1 MASLQR
7 ALEIT
12 VEAHKNQKQKD
23 GTPYALHPIRL
34 SLSLDTEEQK
44 IVALLHDVVE
54 DTEWTFE
61 DLEREGF
68 SGTIMAALR
77 LLTHNDGSAY
87 DEYVARLASNPLAK
101 AVKMAD
107 LTDNMDFKRIP
118 TPPKRTSPDSR
129 NTIGHGRGCRIN
141 GVRCR
146 ISTFHVW
153 VACPARSHFR

>member
-1 MASLQR
+1 MATLQR
-7 ALEIT
+7 ALEIA

-34 SLSLDTEEQK
+34 SLSLTTEEQK

-77 LLTHNDGSAY
+77 LLTHNDGSPY
-87 DEYVARLASNPLAK
+87 DEYVERLASNPLAR
-101 AVKMAD
+101 AIKMAD

-118 TPPKRTSPDSR
+118 EPTEKDFARFQKYHRAWKRLQDEAQKS
-129 NTIGHGRGCRIN
+129 G
-141 GVRCR
+141 
-146 ISTFHVW
+146 
-153 VACPARSHFR
+153 

>member
-1 MASLQR
+1 MSSLQR
-7 ALEIT
+7 ALEIA

-34 SLSLDTEEQK
+34 SLTLEAEEQK

-54 DTEWTFE
+54 DTDWTLE

-77 LLTHNDGSAY
+77 LLTHNDGSPY
-87 DEYVARLASNPLAK
+87 EEYVERLAPNPLARI
-101 AVKMAD
+101 VKIAD

-118 TPPKRTSPDSR
+118 EPTEKDFSR
-129 NTIGHGRGCRIN
+129 LQKYHRAWRRLQDAG
-141 GVRCR
+141 
-146 ISTFHVW
+146 
-153 VACPARSHFR
+153 

>member
-1 MASLQR
+1 MSSLQR

-34 SLSLDTEEQK
+34 SLTLETEEQK

-54 DTEWTFE
+54 DTDWTFE

-68 SGTIMAALR
+68 SGTINAALR
-77 LLTHNDGSAY
+77 LLTHNDGSPY
-87 DEYVARLASNPLAK
+87 EEYVERLASNPLARI
-101 AVKMAD
+101 VKIAD

-118 TPPKRTSPDSR
+118 EPTEKD
-129 NTIGHGRGCRIN
+129 
-141 GVRCR
+141 
-146 ISTFHVW
+146 F
-153 VACPARSHFR
+153 ARLQKYHRAWRRLQDEAEVSD